1 MLNSRARHSAAQES
15 CVVSHAAAL
24 TQAAQLPAGCATTIH
39 GDMHPASTRI
49 TTAAFTIASRSGAA
63 DYGRT

>member
-1 MLNSRARHSAAQES
+1 MLNSRARHSATQES
-15 CVVSHAAAL
+15 RVVSHSAAL
-24 TQAAQLPAGCATTIH
+24 TQAAQLLAGCAATIL

-49 TTAAFTIASRSGAA
+49 TMAAFTIRSGFDAA